1 MLLDYAALAQK
12 SAILAADHYRA
23 ATNMT
28 DRIAALMILA
38 HRFPSSAETM
48 EALAHFEARFADT
61 PLAMDKWFGAQA
73 TAPGQNALAT
83 VRALTTHKGFSF
95 DNPNRMRAL
104 IGAFST
110 SNPTGFN
117 RKDGGGY
124 ALLAESVL
132 RIDRQNPQTASRLL
146 TAMRSWRSLEAV
158 RKAKAREALSL
169 IAQEKSL
176 STDVRDI
183 VERML
188 G

>member
-1 MLLDYAALAQK
+1 
-12 SAILAADHYRA
+12 
-23 ATNMT
+23 
-28 DRIAALMILA
+28 
-38 HRFPSSAETM
+38 
-48 EALAHFEARFADT
+48 
-61 PLAMDKWFGAQA
+61 
-73 TAPGQNALAT
+73 
-83 VRALTTHKGFSF
+83 VRALMLHKGFSF

-104 IGAFST
+104 IGAYST

-124 ALLAESVL
+124 QLLAEAVL

-158 RKAKAREALSL
+158 RKGGAREALSL